1 MVTQSHIEGGWNELK
16 GKVKEAWGQV
26 SGDELKE
33 FEGDFQQLVG
43 IIQRST
49 GEARA
54 KIESK
59 LTEMD
64 ASFQPMLQQMA
75 GTAREYYDGAVD
87 ATAQAGERIRQEFS
101 ARQEQAE
108 EMVRARPVQTIA
120 VGLGAGLLA
129 GLVIGLLSGRSR

>member
-26 SGDELKE
+26 SGDELRQ

-49 GEARA
+49 GEARSA
-54 KIESK
+54 IEKK
-59 LTEMD
+59 LGELD
-64 ASFQPMLQQMA
+64 ANFQPMMQQVA
-75 GTAREYYDGAVD
+75 GTAREYYDSAVD
-87 ATAQAGERIRQEFS
+87 ATTEAAERIRQQL
-101 ARQEQAE
+101 ADRQEQAE
-108 EMVRARPVQTIA
+108 EMVRRRPVESVVVA
-120 VGLGAGLLA
+120 LGAGLLA